1 MPPSTGR
8 TIGELSKVAPDRE
21 CHEHD
26 GVEVALLSELA
37 EPAPEE
43 VEGAEVAAVDE
54 WLLGHDR
61 GMNGERPDAP
71 PMEPSAEPLDVD
83 IDDGCPDSGQSR
95 LGALRRVSD
104 APRTFQKFNR
114 HAGVWE

>member
-1 MPPSTGR
+1 MPSNAGR
-8 TIGELSKVAPDRE
+8 AIGELTKVAPDRE

-26 GVEVALLSELA
+26 GVEVVLLSELA

-43 VEGAEVAAVDE
+43 IEGEDVAAVDE
-54 WLLGHDR
+54 WLLGYDR

-71 PMEPSAEPLDVD
+71 SMEPSDEPLDVD
-83 IDDGCPDSGQSR
+83 IDDGHLDARRR
-95 LGALRRVSD
+95 LGVLRRVSD

-114 HAGVWE
+114 ISERWE